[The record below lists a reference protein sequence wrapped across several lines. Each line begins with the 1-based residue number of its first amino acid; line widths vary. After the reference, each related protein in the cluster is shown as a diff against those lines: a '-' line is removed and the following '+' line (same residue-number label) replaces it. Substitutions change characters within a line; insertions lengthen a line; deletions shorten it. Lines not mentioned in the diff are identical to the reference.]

1 VGDRFRGC
9 RTLDTIPLVQLRWDW
24 RDSSPMF
31 LFTDR
36 PPPWDAAI
44 FQGSAAD
51 LFMKLTSEA
60 CYRCYLIMEILR
72 STGEKEFPLQLASC
86 FFYIASHDGCLQEEV
101 VSFTKL
107 SQSAVSRNVSWLGS
121 HHRLEHRQG
130 LKLIRRERDA
140 ADYKKYRCFLT
151 PKGQQFANLI
161 EQHMSMSI
169 SNFEA
174 SARELMTM
182 EDDD

>member
-1 VGDRFRGC
+1 MH
-9 RTLDTIPLVQLRWDW
+9 TLHK
-24 RDSSPMF
+24 
-31 LFTDR
+31 
-36 PPPWDAAI
+36 PPPSAGLANLLASAWDE
-44 FQGSAAD
+44 
-51 LFMKLTSEA
+51 LVELTSEA

-86 FFYIASHDGCLQEEV
+86 FFYIASHNGCLQEDV
-101 VSFTKL
+101 VSYTKL
-107 SQSAVSRNVSWLGS
+107 SASAVSRNVSWLGS

-130 LKLIRRERDA
+130 LKLVRRERDA

-169 SNFEA
+169 ASFEA
-174 SARELMTM
+174 QARDFIRS
-182 EDDD
+182 EDDQ

>member
-1 VGDRFRGC
+1 MHS
-9 RTLDTIPLVQLRWDW
+9 LHK
-24 RDSSPMF
+24 
-31 LFTDR
+31 
-36 PPPWDAAI
+36 PPPVEDLANLLASAWDE
-44 FQGSAAD
+44 
-51 LFMKLTSEA
+51 LVKLTSEA

-101 VSFTKL
+101 VAFTKL
-107 SQSAVSRNVSWLGS
+107 SASAVSRNVSWLGS

-130 LKLIRRERDA
+130 LKLVRRERDA
-140 ADYKKYRCFLT
+140 ADYKKFRCFLT

-169 SNFEA
+169 ASFEA
-174 SARELMTM
+174 QARDFITAG
-182 EDDD
+182 DDA